1 MKNERRSFLA
11 TTGMAG
17 LGFAGSI
24 VAAAHAGPQAS
35 GTQTDDMPMAGGRS
49 ATYRFRGTGGD
60 DASAIHAALQQAA
73 GGTLLV
79 TGVSRIS
86 QPIIIPSNTRLLA
99 LGAIWKWLEDW
110 SISNPT
116 TMLELEDKSN
126 IVIDGLEIDG
136 EHETLDHHNKAASA
150 IALSRATS
158 IVIRNSYIHDLRGP
172 DIPARFA
179 TGVSMRGGN
188 VNITIENNT
197 IANVQRNC
205 IDTWASA
212 GTRRNVAVKILGNR
226 LLKPRV
232 RNCILISSDETG
244 SPGENGTSV
253 PPSAGI
259 GDVTIIGNEL
269 AETQSLYAIRLS
281 GSLKSII
288 SNNHFRDNAGCINR
302 NPLWGHETIITGNIM
317 RNTKGDVVE
326 LNDSGRSEN
335 STIFSNNVID
345 GAGGYLVSY
354 RPIMTGEGEQRRSVL
369 SIIGNISTGGKG
381 YRFVTNQNQGPDA
394 CQIQING
401 NSITAPTEA
410 GIAVAGINRP
420 MITGNRVT
428 ADDGSTAFGVYVI
441 ESEKPTII
449 GNLFTGS
456 YKESALEE
464 AGNTGAVVEHNQT

>member
-17 LGFAGSI
+17 LAFAGSM
-24 VAAAHAGPQAS
+24 VATTHAGPQES
-35 GTQTDDMPMAGGRS
+35 GTHADDVHLAGENLG
-49 ATYRFRGTGGD
+49 TYRFRGTGGD
-60 DASAIHAALQQAA
+60 DASAINAALQQAA

-79 TGVSRIS
+79 MGVSRIS

-99 LGAIWKWLEDW
+99 IGAIWKWLEDW
-110 SISNPT
+110 SVSNPT
-116 TMLELEDKSN
+116 TMIELDDKSN
-126 IVIDGLEIDG
+126 LIIDGLEIDG
-136 EHETLDHHNKAASA
+136 EHEALDHHNKAVSA
-150 IALSRATS
+150 IALSRATHV
-158 IVIRNSYIHDLRGP
+158 VIRNSYIHDLRGP
-172 DIPARFA
+172 DTPARFA
-179 TGVSMRGGN
+179 TGVSMSGDN

-205 IDTWASA
+205 IDTWAST
-212 GTRRNVAVKILGNR
+212 GMRRNVAVKIIGNR
-226 LLKPRV
+226 LIKPRV
-232 RNCILISSDETG
+232 RNCVLISSSETG
-244 SPGENGTSV
+244 TPQEDGGFI

-288 SNNHFRDNAGCINR
+288 ANNHFRDNVGCINR

-317 RNTKGDVVE
+317 RNTTGDVVE

-335 STIFSNNVID
+335 HTIFSNNVID

-354 RPIMTGEGEQRRSVL
+354 RPSMTGEGEQRRSVL
-369 SIIGNISTGGKG
+369 SIMGNVSTGGKG

-394 CQIQING
+394 CQIQISG

-410 GIAVAGINRP
+410 GIAVVGINRP

-428 ADDGSTAFGVYVI
+428 ANEPSTGCGVYVT

-449 GNLFTGS
+449 GNMFTGS
-456 YKESALEE
+456 YKKSPIEE